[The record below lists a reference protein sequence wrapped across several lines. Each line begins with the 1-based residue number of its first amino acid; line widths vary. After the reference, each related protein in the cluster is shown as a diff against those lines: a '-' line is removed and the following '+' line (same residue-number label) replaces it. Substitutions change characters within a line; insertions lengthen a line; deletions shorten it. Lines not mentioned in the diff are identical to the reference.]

1 MRYLLDRYEDGTDSE
16 AARTRA
22 LVQSSAA
29 DSRDAVTE
37 VFGAPFDRLATQW
50 STMLI
55 SSDRSDVETSME
67 LQLPSYKVRN
77 VFASRIGEAVNPP
90 SGGYP
95 LLPVKRD
102 LGYESIL
109 DAELFSATGMYLELG
124 ALESGDGTRL
134 ELVSP
139 ASGAVLD
146 ASVEPRLQ
154 ILRIR

>member
-1 MRYLLDRYEDGTDSE
+1 
-16 AARTRA
+16 
-22 LVQSSAA
+22 
-29 DSRDAVTE
+29 
-37 VFGAPFDRLATQW
+37 
-50 STMLI
+50 MLI

-67 LQLPSYKVRN
+67 LQLPSYRMRN

-102 LGYESIL
+102 LRYETKL
-109 DAELFSATGMYLELG
+109 DAELFSATGMYLELD
-124 ALESGDGTRL
+124 ALEPGDGTRL

-139 ASGAVLD
+139 TRGAVLD